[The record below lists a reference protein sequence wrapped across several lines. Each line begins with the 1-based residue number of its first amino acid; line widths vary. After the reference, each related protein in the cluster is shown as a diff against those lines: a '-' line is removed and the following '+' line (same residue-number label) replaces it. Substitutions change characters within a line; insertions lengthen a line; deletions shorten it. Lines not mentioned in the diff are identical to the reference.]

1 MLLETLDVRKN
12 DVLIFSQNKFDFE
25 DNFKIV
31 FKRESNK
38 RPRNI
43 TYFEVCEFVKEATPK
58 NIILYRL
65 LTNVESLDAYSTK
78 YGYFINIQGKMELIY
93 FDPIYAIKDLRH
105 LRFNIEP
112 EKFRF
117 KIQQL
122 GISYD
127 TVRDS
132 EPIYK
137 EVFHFDL
144 TASESQHQNDKIFA
158 DAIFIFDDSYHKE
171 KPAQKEE
178 VDFESGTA
186 AMEEP
191 RKFTMEINEGDVVE
205 DEATVE
211 KNLSKVNFSARKD
224 SNSERDMKIEMLKVA
239 LGIKAKTENLENFRK
254 SRTEPEEGI
263 KDYGETSL
271 LDLFKSTSK
280 TNLLSN
286 REKDNIILKLKDSS
300 EE

>member
-78 YGYFINIQGKMELIY
+78 YGYFINIQGRMELIY

-122 GISYD
+122 GVSYD
-127 TVRDS
+127 TVKDS
-132 EPIYK
+132 EPVYR

-144 TASESQHQNDKIFA
+144 TADESQHQNDKIFA
-158 DAIFIFDDSYHKE
+158 DAIFVFDESYHNEGTLSKRDINNE
-171 KPAQKEE
+171 PHE
-178 VDFESGTA
+178 VVI
-186 AMEEP
+186 
-191 RKFTMEINEGDVVE
+191 RKTIKTSNEINEGDVVE
-205 DEATVE
+205 DKVAEE
-211 KNLSKVNFSARKD
+211 KTLSKINFSSKKD
-224 SNSERDMKIEMLKVA
+224 SNSERDTKIEMLKVA
-239 LGIKAKTENLENFRK
+239 LGIKAKNDNLKQFRQ
-254 SRTEPEEGI
+254 SRNEVTGEIE
-263 KDYGETSL
+263 DYGETSL
-271 LDLFKSTSK
+271 LDLFKSTSN
-280 TNLLSN
+280 TSLLSN

>member
-158 DAIFIFDDSYHKE
+158 DAIFIFDDSYHIE
-171 KPAQKEE
+171 KPVQKEE
-178 VDFESGTA
+178 MDFESGTA
-186 AMEEP
+186 ATEEP